1 MMKKIKKDIN
11 KSSAKE
17 IEIRNDFYNLYKKS
31 PIIDNEVLNNLA
43 LFISRQNLSR
53 IIFMHDMYRN
63 IINVNG
69 VVMEFGVRW
78 GQNLSLF
85 QNFRGMYEP
94 FNHTRKIIG
103 FDTFEGFPSIS
114 SKDGESEYAKV
125 GAYSVTDNYYEYLDQ
140 VLGCQEKNSPISH
153 IKKFELIKGDASI
166 TLEKYLSNNPETIIA
181 LAYFDFDVYEPTRK
195 CLELI
200 KNRFC
205 KGSVIGFDELNFAE
219 FPGETIAFDEVL
231 GIKNYRIIRSPIAP
245 LPSYIIVE

>member
-1 MMKKIKKDIN
+1 MEKIKKDIN
-11 KSSAKE
+11 KSSSKE
-17 IEIRNDFYNLYKKS
+17 IEIRSDFYNLYKQS

-53 IIFMHDMYRN
+53 IIFMHEMYRN

-125 GAYSVTDNYYEYLDQ
+125 GAYSVTDNYYEYLNQ
-140 VLGCQEKNSPISH
+140 VLECQEKNSPISH

-166 TLEKYLSNNPETIIA
+166 TLEKYLSNHPETIIA

-200 KNRFC
+200 KNRVC